1 MTGVPAERPPLR
13 GVDLPQGWVF
23 ADEAA
28 EETGHEEQGMTHRI
42 LIVEDDFLVRLT
54 LSEALV
60 SDGFDVVEA
69 ETAEEALQMLQSDP
83 TIGLLMTDMQLG
95 GGLNGQ
101 ELAIATRA
109 RRADLPV
116 IFMTGRPD
124 LVHGFGTGKERIV
137 TKPYLPSAICAAARE
152 LIAMET

>member
-1 MTGVPAERPPLR
+1 V
-13 GVDLPQGWVF
+13 
-23 ADEAA
+23 A
-28 EETGHEEQGMTHRI
+28 EETGHKEQGMSHRI

-69 ETAEEALQMLQSDP
+69 ETAEEALHLLRTDP

-101 ELAIATRA
+101 DLATATRA
-109 RRADLPV
+109 ERAGLPV

-124 LVHGFGTGKERIV
+124 LVQVSVGGRERIV
-137 TKPYLPSAICAAARE
+137 PKPYLPSAICAAARE
-152 LIAMET
+152 LIAMNAGAR